1 MVRLLNHLEELLV
14 ENPIIAA
21 VKSEEALN
29 AAIQSK
35 AQIVFVIYGNILNI
49 ENICKRLK
57 AAGKTVF
64 VHMDMIEGIKGDFKG
79 IEFIKQVCE
88 PYGIITTKQSNIKYA
103 LQLGLRTIQR
113 VFIIDSQSMKTGINS
128 INAISP
134 DAVEVMPGI
143 ASKIISQMQ
152 KDVHL
157 PIIAGGLIETQADI
171 MDSISAGAVAIST
184 SNVVLWNLD

>member
-1 MVRLLNHLEELLV
+1 MSNLEELLV

-21 VKSEEALN
+21 VKNDEALETAVN
-29 AAIQSK
+29 SK

-49 ENICKRLK
+49 EDICKKLK
-57 AAGKTVF
+57 AGGKTVF
-64 VHMDMIEGIKGDFKG
+64 VHMDMIEGVKGDSKG
-79 IEFIKQVCE
+79 IEFIKRIGN

-103 LQLGLRTIQR
+103 LQLGLKTIQR

-128 INAISP
+128 INSVMP

-152 KDVHL
+152 RDVHL
-157 PIIAGGLIETQADI
+157 PIIAGGLIDNQSDI
-171 MDSISAGAVAIST
+171 MESISAGAVAIST
-184 SNVVLWNLD
+184 SKTKLWNIE